1 MHLVNTESLR
11 PTNDVVPGTMLS
23 CLVSMG
29 SDTKLPVESFTPL
42 REPNL
47 HRPHASQGTAA
58 FGALCHRCRHW
69 HRDRLRW
76 CFCSRPRCISLH
88 CTGLKERTTAA
99 LLAQTPNWTTLPFSV
114 VWMVALQAPFGVQV
128 LILRPAP
135 GAHIST
141 GPPPFEGGVGGT
153 EKLKASSV
161 EPECLGS
168 YAVCGC
174 SCAHAVL
181 HNNRRTLSSD
191 AKLDDASFF
200 RRVDGSAASAVRRA
214 GSDPT
219 AGAGCAYQHRPAHTA
234 PPSAGSPDHS
244 EEHARR
250 SAAAPSTA

>member
-1 MHLVNTESLR
+1 MDGSAASAVR
-11 PTNDVVPGTMLS
+11 RA
-23 CLVSMG
+23 G
-29 SDTKLPVESFTPL
+29 SDPTAGAGCAYQ
-42 REPNL
+42 
-47 HRPHASQGTAA
+47 HRPAE
-58 FGALCHRCRHW
+58 
-69 HRDRLRW
+69 DR
-76 CFCSRPRCISLH
+76 
-88 CTGLKERTTAA
+88 
-99 LLAQTPNWTTLPFSV
+99 
-114 VWMVALQAPFGVQV
+114 
-128 LILRPAP
+128 
-135 GAHIST
+135 
-141 GPPPFEGGVGGT
+141 PPPIPFEGGVGGT